1 MPTRANAL
9 AVMAKAPVPGS
20 VKTRMVPP
28 LTQKQAAALY
38 RAILRDQLEHLTRL
52 AAIDLYVAFTPDDAA
67 VLMKSIVPAAFEC
80 FPQRGEDLG
89 ERMQEI
95 FAELWRRGHRNL
107 VLIGSD
113 VPAVP
118 LDFFRETY
126 SALNCEDKRVVF
138 GPSQDGG
145 YYLVGMNQPT
155 LQIFERMTWSHD
167 RVLAQTTAK
176 LTGLGIDFRLLPTWF
191 DLDTIADLKRMQTM
205 ADPAVRD
212 AMKRTLD
219 YLRQLGLG
227 QGSSGGAVS
236 RVFPMTRDAK

>member
-28 LTQKQAAALY
+28 LTQEEAAALY

-67 VLMKSIVPAAFEC
+67 ALMKSVVPAAFEC

-95 FAELWRRGHRNL
+95 FVELWRRGHRNL

-118 LDFFRETY
+118 LDFFQETY

-155 LQIFERMTWSHD
+155 PQIFERMTWSHD
-167 RVLAQTTAK
+167 RVLVQTTEK
-176 LTGLGIDFRLLPTWF
+176 LTRLGMAVKLLPTWF
-191 DLDTIADLKRMQTM
+191 DIDTIEDLKRLQTIS
-205 ADPAVRD
+205 DPAVRN
-212 AMKRTLD
+212 AMQETLD
-219 YLRQLGLG
+219 CLRRLGLD
-227 QGSSGGAVS
+227 QGFRTVE
-236 RVFPMTRDAK
+236 

>member
-28 LTQKQAAALY
+28 LTQEEAAALY

-95 FAELWRRGHRNL
+95 FVELWRRGHRNL

-113 VPAVP
+113 VLAVP

-126 SALNCEDKRVVF
+126 SALNCDEKRVVF

-155 LQIFERMTWSHD
+155 PEIFDGMTWSFD
-167 RVLAQTTAK
+167 LIVVQTTEK
-176 LTGLGIDFRLLPTWF
+176 LTRLGIAVKLLPAWF
-191 DLDTIADLKRMQTM
+191 DIDTIEDLKRLQTISQ
-205 ADPAVRD
+205 PAVRD

-219 YLRQLGLG
+219 YLRQLGLD
-227 QGSSGGAVS
+227 QGPRAA
-236 RVFPMTRDAK
+236 R

>member
-28 LTQKQAAALY
+28 LTQEQAAALY

-67 VLMKSIVPAAFEC
+67 ALMKSVVPAAFEC

-95 FAELWRRGHRNL
+95 FVELWRRGHRNL

-118 LDFFRETY
+118 LDFFQETY

-155 LQIFERMTWSHD
+155 PEIFDGMTWSHD
-167 RVLAQTTAK
+167 RVLVQTTEK
-176 LTGLGIDFRLLPTWF
+176 LTGLGIAVKLLPTWF
-191 DLDTIADLKRMQTM
+191 DVDTIEDLKRLQTIS
-205 ADPAVRD
+205 DPAVRNT
-212 AMKRTLD
+212 MRGTLD
-219 YLRQLGLG
+219 CLRRLGLD
-227 QGSSGGAVS
+227 QGFRTVE
-236 RVFPMTRDAK
+236 

>member
-28 LTQKQAAALY
+28 LTQEQAAALY

-67 VLMKSIVPAAFEC
+67 ALMKSVVPAAFEC
-80 FPQRGEDLG
+80 FPQRGDDLG
-89 ERMQEI
+89 ERMHEV

-113 VPAVP
+113 LPVVP
-118 LDFFRETY
+118 LICFRDAFKVLERKDRR
-126 SALNCEDKRVVF
+126 LVF
-138 GPSQDGG
+138 GPSEDGG

-155 LQIFERMTWSHD
+155 PEIFDGMTWSHD
-167 RVLAQTTAK
+167 RVLAQTTEK
-176 LTGLGIDFRLLPTWF
+176 LTRLGIAVKLLPSWF
-191 DLDTIADLKRMQTM
+191 DIDTIEDLKRLQTIS
-205 ADPAVRD
+205 DPAVRN
-212 AMKRTLD
+212 AMQRTLD
-219 YLRQLGLG
+219 YLRRLGLD
-227 QGSSGGAVS
+227 QGPRAA
-236 RVFPMTRDAK
+236 R

>member
-67 VLMKSIVPAAFEC
+67 ALMKSVVPAAFEC

-118 LDFFRETY
+118 LDFFQETY

-155 LQIFERMTWSHD
+155 PQIFERMVWSHD
-167 RVLAQTTAK
+167 RVLVQTTEK
-176 LTGLGIDFRLLPTWF
+176 LTRLGMAVKLLPTWF
-191 DLDTIADLKRMQTM
+191 DIDTIEDLKRLQTIS
-205 ADPAVRD
+205 DPAVRN
-212 AMKRTLD
+212 AMQGTLD
-219 YLRQLGLG
+219 CLRRLGLD
-227 QGSSGGAVS
+227 QG
-236 RVFPMTRDAK
+236 F

>member
-28 LTQKQAAALY
+28 LTQEQAAALY
-38 RAILRDQLEHLTRL
+38 RAILRDQLEHLIRL

-67 VLMKSIVPAAFEC
+67 ALMKSVVPAAFEC

-113 VPAVP
+113 VPAPP
-118 LDFFRETY
+118 LDFFHDAFN
-126 SALNCEDKRVVF
+126 ALAGKGEPEVQVVF
-138 GPSQDGG
+138 GPSRDGG
-145 YYLVGMNQPT
+145 YYLVGMNQSTPE
-155 LQIFERMTWSHD
+155 IFDGMTWSHD

-176 LTGLGIDFRLLPTWF
+176 LTGLGIDFRLLPSWF

-227 QGSSGGAVS
+227 QGHRAA
-236 RVFPMTRDAK
+236 R